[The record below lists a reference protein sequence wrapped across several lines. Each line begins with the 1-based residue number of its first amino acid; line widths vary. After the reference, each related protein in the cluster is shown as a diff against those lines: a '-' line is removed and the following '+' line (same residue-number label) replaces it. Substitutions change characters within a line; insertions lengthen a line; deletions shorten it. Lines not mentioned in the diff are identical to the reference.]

1 MEFLDLHQ
9 FLDLLLLLVVV
20 MVDQLHQEDLVVLVV
35 GGDLRQEPLM
45 LEVLEMFLRL
55 VLLRETVV
63 DLAITFLDNG
73 KEAAPAAVPVV

>member
-73 KEAAPAAVPVV
+73 KEAAAAAVPVV